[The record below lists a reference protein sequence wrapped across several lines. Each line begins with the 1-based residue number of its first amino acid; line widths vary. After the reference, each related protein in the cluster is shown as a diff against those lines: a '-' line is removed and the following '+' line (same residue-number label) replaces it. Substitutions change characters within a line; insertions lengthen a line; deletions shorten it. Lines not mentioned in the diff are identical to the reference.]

1 MVRLGYSPKCWVRF
15 PFTRL
20 TRSAGGRAE
29 LRLFQSRNRSRGK
42 LADRAEWHR
51 LDSACDENPGSVFH
65 RGFKVTAVCFMLA
78 SGRRGLPSVVVH
90 GLLTAVASLPWLPC
104 RGTRTSA
111 VVEHA
116 LCCSTA
122 YGAFPAQGLN
132 PCPLQWQAD
141 SYPPHHQGSPTF
153 VHGLFFW
160 GVGGRFSTVFQSRG
174 LDTTQWP

>member
-1 MVRLGYSPKCWVRF
+1 MKQNFLLFLFHCPQIRKVQVMGLP
-15 PFTRL
+15 
-20 TRSAGGRAE
+20 GGPVAMTPGDHC
-29 LRLFQSRNRSRGK
+29 SR
-42 LADRAEWHR
+42 H
-51 LDSACDENPGSVFH
+51 PSV
-65 RGFKVTAVCFMLA
+65 LA